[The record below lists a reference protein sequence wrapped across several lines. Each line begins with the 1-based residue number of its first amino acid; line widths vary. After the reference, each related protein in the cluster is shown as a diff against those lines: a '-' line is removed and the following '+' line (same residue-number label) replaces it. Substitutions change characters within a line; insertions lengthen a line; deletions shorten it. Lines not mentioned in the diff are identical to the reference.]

1 MGWVCIVST
10 CACLF
15 KRCLRNSWPKEIMAR
30 ELERKGT
37 WLSLTPES
45 PVFDYLWLQVLFF
58 EREIFSGR
66 RQTKERARGG
76 WRDCVLPDPFSPLS
90 QASRLSICE
99 KAKIGI
105 LKSIWLI
112 WTQPR
117 FHWGM
122 VYINVGWMTGVG
134 LMAGCRFAGKQADYR
149 PEALAEACCGSTTP
163 ICSRLDGSPDTCA
176 LAHFSCLL
184 GASSGLL

>member
-1 MGWVCIVST
+1 MSLRERAPGSHWHHNL
-10 CACLF
+10 LF
-15 KRCLRNSWPKEIMAR
+15 LIIYGSKFFSLKER
-30 ELERKGT
+30 F
-37 WLSLTPES
+37 S
-45 PVFDYLWLQVLFF
+45 
-58 EREIFSGR
+58 SGR
-66 RQTKERARGG
+66 QQTRERARGG

-163 ICSRLDGSPDTCA
+163 HLLQSGRQPRYMCFSPLFLSPWSILRAT
-176 LAHFSCLL
+176 LKSISLL
-184 GASSGLL
+184 RMTDLIGWRQD